1 MAKIVIDDLP
11 DNMELDQEA
20 MSMILGGSISPQ
32 ERMRQ
37 RLQQAAKKPEPLRL
51 MDLARSRQFGR
62 RPAL

>member
-20 MSMILGGSISPQ
+20 MSMILGGAMSPQ

-37 RLQQAAKKPEPLRL
+37 RLQKAAKKTESLRL